1 VRWTPAFFALTI
13 ALQGAGAQ
21 IVRGVVT
28 ERISGLPLPG
38 VLVTI
43 ASVPDSLR
51 PGGLRH
57 TLTNAR
63 GEFGVRLSSGG
74 RFVVSAKRIGVA
86 RRTTEAFALGVG
98 ATRRVDLT
106 LEAFEHRLP
115 VVNVVDTYLCFR
127 RNDQRRQIIALWDE
141 VRTALLAS
149 EVSREEQL
157 LTGWLSRYVRSLE
170 PRSLRILDDRR
181 SVAEGRFERP
191 IRSISGDSLA
201 KVGYWRKQD
210 ADTLVFY
217 GPDEEALLSTAFRAG
232 HCFELVTG
240 GRDRRGL
247 VGLAF
252 RPRTPNVLG
261 GIGGTIWIDAGNF
274 ELRFIEFRYTNL
286 ITIPA
291 NQHIGGQVHY
301 LKHESGA
308 WLVRRWFV
316 RMPLFP
322 SITPVEV
329 ARAGI
334 VSRPRPS
341 VYRLIEEG
349 GGLFT
354 PGLRTWERPG
364 TIQGA
369 VMDSM
374 GRKPLRGTVVS
385 LSGTPFSVEVDSLGA
400 FRFDRIP
407 PGAYTLLAAH
417 SVYSDLGQLVDDE
430 PLTLAAGQNYRTSLK
445 AINTTEL
452 LAVLCDGKTVKPTD
466 ATLRVVAT
474 HADSGGT
481 LTGLQLWLRWPDP
494 TQKEPIDRTAPRSI
508 SSGDGRAGEVKTL
521 GVHSM
526 TDGNGAVTFCGVPS
540 GTRLELV
547 MPTSEDDPDIPSGA
561 RVVRVTG
568 FVLNPGDVTSRTV
581 TLRPPR

>member
-1 VRWTPAFFALTI
+1 VRWTPAFFALTV

-21 IVRGVVT
+21 VVRGVVT

-63 GEFGVRLSSGG
+63 GEFAVRLSSGG

-86 RRTTEAFALGVG
+86 RRTTAAFALGVG

-127 RNDQRRQIIALWDE
+127 RNDQRRQIVALWDE

-181 SVAEGRFERP
+181 LVAEGRFERP

-286 ITIPA
+286 ITIPS
-291 NQHIGGQVHY
+291 NPHIGGQVHY
-301 LKHESGA
+301 LRHESGA
-308 WLVRRWFV
+308 WLVRRWFI

-329 ARAGI
+329 ARAGV

-364 TIQGA
+364 TIQG
-369 VMDSM
+369 VVLDSM

-417 SVYSDLGQLVDDE
+417 RIYADLGQLVDDD
-430 PLTLAAGQNYRTSLK
+430 PITLEAGQTYRANMRAITTSQLRE
-445 AINTTEL
+445 T
-452 LAVLCDGKTVKPTD
+452 LCEGVKIEPTQ
-466 ATLRVVAT
+466 ATLRVLAT
-474 HADSGGT
+474 HTDSGGP
-481 LTGLQLWLRWPDP
+481 LARLPVWLRWHDLD
-494 TQKEPIDRTAPRSI
+494 QRGPIDPEWPGIVEQRL
-508 SSGDGRAGEVKTL
+508 L
-521 GVHSM
+521 GIESM
-526 TDGNGAVTFCGVPS
+526 TDDAGAVTFCGVPS

-547 MPTSEDDPDIPSGA
+547 MLRTDDDPSVPRGA
-561 RVVRVTG
+561 RVVRITA
-568 FVLNPGDVTSRTV
+568 FVLLPGELASRTIRV
-581 TLRPPR
+581 RPPR